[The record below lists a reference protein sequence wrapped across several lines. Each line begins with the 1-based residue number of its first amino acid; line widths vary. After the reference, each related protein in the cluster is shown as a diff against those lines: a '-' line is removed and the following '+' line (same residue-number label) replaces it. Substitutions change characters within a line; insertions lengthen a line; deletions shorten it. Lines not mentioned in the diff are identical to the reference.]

1 MFPYA
6 SSDGFL
12 RGAQAIADYLN
23 CLMIGGRPVSRA
35 AVYRMVET
43 GKIPVRRLG
52 EKRSEIWA
60 RKCDVDQLLG
70 LSASEEHSRHGAA

>member
-6 SSDGFL
+6 TPDGFL

-23 CLMIGGRPVSRA
+23 GLVIGGRPVSRA

-43 GKIPVRRLG
+43 GKIPVKRLG

-60 RKCDVDQLLG
+60 RKCDLDRLLG
-70 LSASEEHSRHGAA
+70 MSAPEERSPRQAA